1 MIWVIPDI
9 LGSLCLWQCFLCLS
23 HNIFSFLAFIQ
34 TFSLFFSIYFSFS
47 AVSVSFFLVSPI
59 YFSFS
64 AGESARVAG
73 DEHTT
78 HRTAQGEQVNVQKVS
93 SHPQRCRH
101 HFLLTIITS
110 HVCSLTKQ
118 LTQPNATH
126 KSYANPA
133 LPATQQNI
141 TIFRCRSVTAS
152 LDVLDIMII
161 NMIVVTILVFL
172 TIDISS
178 FTSVV
183 PLVSWKRFSFNLFP
197 LTVQ

>member
-1 MIWVIPDI
+1 MFFVFVSQN
-9 LGSLCLWQCFLCLS
+9 LF
-23 HNIFSFLAFIQ
+23 IFSFHSDI
-34 TFSLFFSIYFSFS
+34 FSFFHSIYFSFS

-133 LPATQQNI
+133 LPAT
-141 TIFRCRSVTAS
+141 
-152 LDVLDIMII
+152 
-161 NMIVVTILVFL
+161 
-172 TIDISS
+172 
-178 FTSVV
+178 
-183 PLVSWKRFSFNLFP
+183 
-197 LTVQ
+197 